1 MAAGAAGE
9 AKAAVTDRPATPDLH
24 LHGWL
29 HERKIPGIAVGIHQM
44 QLVQGRLP
52 PSRRTV

>member
-1 MAAGAAGE
+1 MAAGAGGE
-9 AKAAVTDRPATPDLH
+9 ARVAVTDRPATPDLH

-29 HERKIPGIAVGIHQM
+29 HDRKIPGIAVGIHQM

-52 PSRRTV
+52 PS